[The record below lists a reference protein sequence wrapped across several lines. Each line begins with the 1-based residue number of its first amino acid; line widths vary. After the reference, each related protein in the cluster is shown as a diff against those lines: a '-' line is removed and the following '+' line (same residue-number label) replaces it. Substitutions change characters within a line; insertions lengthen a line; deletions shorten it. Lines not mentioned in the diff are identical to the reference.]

1 MVLFLIL
8 TVIVLT
14 VAFGELLTRRG
25 RILKVDGASLEL
37 RHAIRYDPILRPFQF
52 LIRPYRRTYF
62 YFDTFDMLRRIF
74 LVSILP
80 VLRMGSSSKAAFGVV
95 ISLLWLM
102 MISNLKP
109 YAKDTNNAL
118 SEALT
123 YLVFYIYF
131 LALVID
137 LGIYSERCKRG
148 QYTHFVYRSV
158 YSHAR
163 SITNPS
169 FKLSPA
175 RALSPN
181 PLTLSL

>member
-1 MVLFLIL
+1 MTLIA
-8 TVIVLT
+8 
-14 VAFGELLTRRG
+14 AFGALLNHRG

-37 RHAIRYDPILRPFQF
+37 RHALRYDPTLRPFQF
-52 LIRPYRRTYF
+52 LIRPYRRIYF
-62 YFDTFDMLRRIF
+62 YFDTFDMLRRVF

-102 MISNLKP
+102 IISNLKP

-131 LALVID
+131 LAVVID
-137 LGIYSERCKRG
+137 LGIYSDRCKQG
-148 QYTHFVYRSV
+148 NTLCTDQFTRSG
-158 YSHAR
+158 
-163 SITNPS
+163 
-169 FKLSPA
+169 K
-175 RALSPN
+175 N
-181 PLTLSL
+181 PLEL